1 MSKIINLPD
10 NQSELT
16 LNRGSIVFF
25 SNKKPVA
32 LISKLSSGKPMPVM
46 AGYYTHDFIN
56 AGNIGGQIRMFFKRH
71 AAVIMGEIPVDS
83 INQAMRRG
91 WYHANI

>member
-10 NQSELT
+10 NQEELT

-25 SNKKPVA
+25 SNKTPVA
-32 LISKLSSGKPMPVM
+32 LITKLKPMPVM
-46 AGYYTHDFIN
+46 AGYYTHGSIN
-56 AGNIGGQIRMFFKRH
+56 AGLIGGQIWMFFKRH
-71 AAVIMGEIPVDS
+71 AAVIMGEISADS

-91 WYHANI
+91 